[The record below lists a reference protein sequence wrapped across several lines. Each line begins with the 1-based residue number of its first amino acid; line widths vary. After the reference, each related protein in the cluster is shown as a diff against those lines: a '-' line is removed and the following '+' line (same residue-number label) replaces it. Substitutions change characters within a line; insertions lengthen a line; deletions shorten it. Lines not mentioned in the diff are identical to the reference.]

1 MLVVCRTE
9 DRRGLLV
16 QFKNRNADRDEQEK
30 MKELLLQ
37 RIAGVMTNDEIDVIS
52 KTIVIENLLI
62 ESGYLPREVKENNGS
77 AA

>member
-1 MLVVCRTE
+1 
-9 DRRGLLV
+9 
-16 QFKNRNADRDEQEK
+16 